1 MRRSAGCSSRYPND
15 TPAAWN
21 VPTVGAR
28 WTSSAVIVG
37 PGAIGS
43 CRWITSN
50 ASSLRARSVR
60 SAADGS
66 GASGATDPLAAVGN
80 ELPSEVTK
88 LSGGGPSHGP
98 STRAS

>member
-1 MRRSAGCSSRYPND
+1 M
-15 TPAAWN
+15 PAAWN

-28 WTSSAVIVG
+28 WTNRAVIVI

-43 CRWITSN
+43 CRWITSK
-50 ASSLRARSVR
+50 ASSLRARIVR

-66 GASGATDPLAAVGN
+66 GASGAIDPFAAVGS
-80 ELPSEVTK
+80 ELPSGVTK